1 MDSTLLTAEGPLEN
15 NPLVPALSS
24 FGLEKSVEDP
34 LVSGIIDLELPLGQP
49 DKLCD
54 SFVILL
60 VAGAEYAE
68 C

>member
-15 NPLVPALSS
+15 VPGLSS
-24 FGLEKSVEDP
+24 FGLEKSEEDP

-54 SFVILL
+54 SFGCGGWIS
-60 VAGAEYAE
+60 
-68 C
+68 